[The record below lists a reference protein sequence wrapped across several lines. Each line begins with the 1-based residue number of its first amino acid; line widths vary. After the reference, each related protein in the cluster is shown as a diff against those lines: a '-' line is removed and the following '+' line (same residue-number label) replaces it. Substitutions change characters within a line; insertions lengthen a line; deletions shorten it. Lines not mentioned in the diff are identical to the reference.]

1 MLCIYL
7 FKTYALKL
15 EKLEAEVEPY
25 SSRGLKQDCCSENEI
40 RSRTCPYGHLYLAA
54 QIDYSLNRFSRTHA
68 AVNRPLLGVSH
79 GAQVCEDARVKYT
92 GLSGCEFRV
101 D

>member
-1 MLCIYL
+1 M
-7 FKTYALKL
+7 KL

-25 SSRGLKQDCCSENEI
+25 SSWSLKQENEI
-40 RSRTCPYGHLYLAA
+40 HSHTCLYGHLHLEA
-54 QIDYSLNRFSRTHA
+54 QIDYSLNRFSRTLA
-68 AVNRPLLGVSH
+68 AVNRALLGVSH